1 VLAAFA
7 LPTVIVGA
15 GIASGALAAPAAV
28 LAGAVLGLA
37 LVPLAASG
45 RLAGTAGV
53 ALAWFAGHA
62 LTSWLASPA
71 TFVAPLA
78 LVLIVAVALLA
89 LFAVQAAIV
98 LHPGWKAVRQLYPWA
113 YGGFYVDE
121 RVSRALL
128 ARWPVPGLP
137 APAPA
142 SSPTYPGVR

>member
-1 VLAAFA
+1 M
-7 LPTVIVGA
+7 IVGA

-45 RLAGTAGV
+45 RIARAPAV
-53 ALAWFAGHA
+53 ALGWFAGHTV
-62 LTSWLASPA
+62 TSWLVSPA

-78 LVLIVAVALLA
+78 LVLVVAVALLA
-89 LFAVQAAIV
+89 LFAIQAAIV
-98 LHPGWKAVRQLYPWA
+98 LRPGWKLVRQLYPWA

-128 ARWPVPGLP
+128 ARWPVPG
-137 APAPA
+137 
-142 SSPTYPGVR
+142 SPTPALALSPTSPGVR